1 MSNCIGKGTCDTHK
15 DVVWAVP
22 ARPLIGG
29 DVYDQTPS
37 ELVASGLWSQCIEL
51 QSAEPNTLRI
61 RNFLLYATGAAAVGE
76 LSLLLTSS
84 EAEAASPSADKSKPK
99 GGVGIAPYV
108 VGGIG
113 AAAGAWAFLEHHR
126 LSSDR
131 MAFTQLRCRE
141 VLDRVNVS
149 LVPKM
154 GGVRFEDIECAGAR
168 VLTEGCTPVRR
179 SASTTEWSTEPVSPA
194 AVALVVGGVVL
205 AAVAWEVV
213 VPWMI
218 ASTPAS
224 PLVPAAAL
232 AL

>member
-1 MSNCIGKGTCDTHK
+1 MSHCGVGKTCESPWGSVA
-15 DVVWAVP
+15 VVPGGASPVP
-22 ARPLIGG
+22 PINQRTPL
-29 DVYDQTPS
+29 
-37 ELVASGLWSQCIEL
+37 ELVESRLWSECLGL
-51 QSAEPNTLRI
+51 QLAEPNTLRI
-61 RNFLLYATGAAAVGE
+61 RNFLLAVAGTAAAAEVP
-76 LSLLLTSS
+76 LLWRTADAVAAQPVKQKK
-84 EAEAASPSADKSKPK
+84 AEESY
-99 GGVGIAPYV
+99 VIPYV
-108 VGGIG
+108 VGGVG
-113 AAAGAWAFLEHHR
+113 VAAGAWALLEHLR

-141 VLDRVNVS
+141 VLDRINAHWG
-149 LVPKM
+149 LKPEDMHFEEM
-154 GGVRFEDIECAGAR
+154 GCAGVR

-179 SASTTEWSTEPVSPA
+179 IASTTEWSTEPVSPA
-194 AVALVVGGVVL
+194 TVALVVGGVVL